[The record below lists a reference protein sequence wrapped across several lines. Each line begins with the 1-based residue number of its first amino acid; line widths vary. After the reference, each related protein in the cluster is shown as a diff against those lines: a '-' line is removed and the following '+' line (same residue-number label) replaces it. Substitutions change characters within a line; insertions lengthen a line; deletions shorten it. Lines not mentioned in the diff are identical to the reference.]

1 MDWTRRQKGAED
13 VNRGA
18 QAYKVITPTRH
29 PPVCRLRQL
38 SMAVLFHQAWLG
50 YYNGLQRKCGWSPTE
65 LVATANRFSACALLP
80 SPIRSAQ
87 RLSYS
92 LAFLYNC
99 RGVPTSPIRSV
110 ERLSYSLAF
119 IYNCRAVLIAGAR
132 KGRT

>member
-1 MDWTRRQKGAED
+1 
-13 VNRGA
+13 
-18 QAYKVITPTRH
+18 
-29 PPVCRLRQL
+29 
-38 SMAVLFHQAWLG
+38 MAVLFHQAWLG

-99 RGVPTSPIRSV
+99 RGVPTSPIRSA

-119 IYNCRAVLIAGAR
+119 IYNCRAVLIAGEYCGSG
-132 KGRT
+132 KGHA